1 MTSALRQA
9 ETHRLPS
16 DHSWVVLDVETSGMR
31 AASHRVLSIAALV
44 LREDGSVEREFSTLL
59 NPGCDPGPVHIHG
72 LTPERLAGAP
82 RFEDIA
88 DEFGELLSGR
98 TMVAHNASFDYGFLD
113 AEFQRASFTTPIEQR
128 LCTLALSR
136 RLELDVPN
144 HRLGTLAEYWKV
156 EQLNAHDA
164 YDDARVL
171 VEIFGRSASLA
182 DSLQLPLPVV
192 SCKDRRVT
200 VYRDKITRVP
210 SSFTNPG
217 RLDTVHGLVQGM
229 KIVISGPT
237 STPRIAL
244 AARLAE
250 AGFDVMNTVSR
261 QTSVV
266 VCDNTASLSGKVRKA
281 GSDGIPVISE
291 QRLEELLVRALPG
304 QLKTGEAIAIN
315 PVVAPAVPA
324 APEVALV
331 PEAIEPVPEVALIPE
346 IVVPAQPRPAEPN
359 SIARPSMIA
368 TASPLAN
375 RKAKAWQGRRVLIL
389 GGNHL
394 DGVIMRSRILQLGA
408 RPSLNFTTAVT
419 EVLVLEGGESDKRM
433 ARVIERGLPQIKES
447 DVNESL
453 VSGVVPAHMKL
464 ESRLS
469 APILMRG
476 EVVDLPA
483 AQSEWSINV
492 AWRAENVGDE
502 FEVDVVAFLL
512 DSTNKVDSDQ
522 DFVFYNNTVDED
534 GAVEL
539 AVDGSSEQSVRA
551 DLSALPDECRR
562 VVIGA
567 AVDGEGTFGDLGAVS
582 VSIDGPDGTF
592 ATFVLDV
599 GTVEK
604 TMVLTE
610 IYRRGDVWRLRAV
623 GQGHNH
629 DLGVMAVGYGVEVD
643 ED

>member
-1 MTSALRQA
+1 MTSALSHA
-9 ETHRLPS
+9 ETLRLPA
-16 DHSWVVLDVETSGMR
+16 DHRWVVLDVETSGMR
-31 AASHRVLSIAALV
+31 SASHRVLSIAALV
-44 LREDGSVEREFSTLL
+44 LREDGSVERQFSTLL
-59 NPGCDPGPVHIHG
+59 NPGCDPGPVHVHG
-72 LTPERLAGAP
+72 LSPDRLAGAP

-88 DEFGELLSGR
+88 EEFGELLSGR

-113 AEFQRASFTTPIEQR
+113 AEFQRAGFGTPIEKR

-144 HRLGTLAEYWKV
+144 HRLATLAEYWKI

-171 VEIFGRSASLA
+171 VEVFGRSASLA
-182 DSLQLPLPVV
+182 DTLQLPLPVV
-192 SCKDRRVT
+192 GCKDRRVT
-200 VYRDKITRVP
+200 VHPQQIKRVP
-210 SSFTNPG
+210 SSFANPG
-217 RLDTVHGLVQGM
+217 RLDLTRGLVQGM
-229 KIVISGPT
+229 KVVISGPT
-237 STPRIAL
+237 RTPRITL
-244 AARLAE
+244 ATRLTN

-266 VCDNTASLSGKVRKA
+266 VCDNAASQSGKVRKA
-281 GSDGIPVISE
+281 EADGIPIISE
-291 QRLEELLVRALPG
+291 QQLEDLLARAMPG
-304 QLKTGEAIAIN
+304 EIKSEGA
-315 PVVAPAVPA
+315 PVVVPNVVSEPDTA
-324 APEVALV
+324 TFPEVIEVERAAVLV
-331 PEAIEPVPEVALIPE
+331 PE
-346 IVVPAQPRPAEPN
+346 IVVPAQPRPVVG
-359 SIARPSMIA
+359 PSTIA

-389 GGNHL
+389 GGSHL

-419 EVLVLEGGESDKRM
+419 EVLILEGGESDKRM
-433 ARVIERGLPQIKES
+433 ARVTDRGLPKITES
-447 DVNESL
+447 DVNEAL

-476 EVVDLPA
+476 EVVDLPV
-483 AQSEWSINV
+483 AQPTWSINV

-502 FEVDVVAFLL
+502 FDVDVVAFLL
-512 DSTNKVDSDQ
+512 DGANKVDSDQ

-539 AVDGSSEQSVRA
+539 SVDGDSEQSIRA
-551 DLSALPDECRR
+551 DLDSLPAECKR
-562 VVIGA
+562 VVIAA
-567 AVDGEGTFGDLGAVS
+567 AVDGERTFGDLGAVS
-582 VSIDGPDGTF
+582 VSVDGPDGTF
-592 ATFVLDV
+592 ATFVLDL
-599 GTVEK
+599 GTVER
-604 TMVLTE
+604 TMVLAE

-629 DLGVMAVGYGVEVD
+629 GLGAMAVGYGVEVD